1 MTTGSEQSR
10 DRNSPKIG
18 ILVLTL
24 LLPGLIQTRIW
35 RKQFAAVSLGISV
48 LAWVVG
54 LLLVGVG
61 LFSSMTLVG
70 LLTSNTVLVMMMS
83 LLVLLAINITVTATS
98 TIRYIA
104 KVKISSARRG
114 WRLLLVSL
122 ITLLQLSA
130 LGWAFANINAQRMLM
145 NTLFSDP
152 APSAS
157 HSESSSVEIPK
168 ASESIKLVDGRVN
181 VLLLGGDAGA
191 GRSGLRP
198 DSISVVSVDAKT
210 GESVIIGVPRNL
222 EQAPF
227 RAGSPLWGPFPNGYN
242 CGSSCL
248 ISFLYTYGS
257 GHPNLYSSDEY
268 AGKDPGIEA
277 TRDAVEGVLNIEIPY
292 VVLIDMSGFA
302 DLVNA
307 VGGIEV
313 CVPNDTLAQDRKTV
327 FKAGCQHMTGDQALL
342 YSRTRYDSNDYG
354 RMAKQR
360 LVQQALI
367 QQVNPMKLITNFQ
380 SVAGTGSRYVSTN
393 IPRDQ
398 LPAFL
403 ELALKAKGQPIEKLE
418 LVPPTVNVVN
428 PDFSWIQSEVARLL
442 QAQ

>member
-83 LLVLLAINITVTATS
+83 LLVLLAINIAVTATS

-114 WRLLLVSL
+114 WCLLLVGVIAL
-122 ITLLQLSA
+122 IQLSA
-130 LGWAFANINAQRMLM
+130 LGWAFANVNAQRMLL

-157 HSESSSVEIPK
+157 QSKSSSAEIPK

-313 CVPNDTLAQDRKTV
+313 CVPNDTLAQDMQTV

-403 ELALKAKGQPIEKLE
+403 ELASKAKGQPIDKLE

-428 PDFSWIQSEVARLL
+428 PDFPWIQSEVARLL